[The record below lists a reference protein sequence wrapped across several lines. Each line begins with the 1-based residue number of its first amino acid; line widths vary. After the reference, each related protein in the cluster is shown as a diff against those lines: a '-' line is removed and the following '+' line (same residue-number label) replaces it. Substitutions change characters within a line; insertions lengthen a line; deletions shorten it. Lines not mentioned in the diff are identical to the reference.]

1 MTCSMRGPALSRKG
15 KEKEVSWADDD
26 NGADSGAEEG
36 EIKQPSS
43 KKARGSS
50 PKVLSTFPVPT
61 TREQW
66 IDIRNTSTVGMLAP
80 DLTIDQAHRLGMGFR
95 SFFGSGSATDPFQP
109 LSQLDAASQA
119 LVPAAPASSKQVAKA
134 APPVAPAQA
143 TAPKPKPP
151 PSAHIR
157 QGNSKDGA
165 KTIIIHLTQSLSE
178 SITPIST
185 EDFVNWFNL
194 ALKAKGKINQAV
206 GANIKQ
212 SGYRDV
218 FVACVNCPD
227 HDEFEAITAAVTE
240 KLRALIP
247 HDDVGIQ
254 VEYQTVLTSMAIRD
268 CRWSYKDARNTLQNR
283 GSDYFWNTLNEAAKV
298 DKHTRN
304 FVEACIPFHNLPNAR
319 LEGRNGGGNIF
330 WKRNMQ
336 KAWFDNA
343 VKGIEKVVDQQKH
356 VDNVIRTLRTKAK
369 RVAKAA
375 ADDVASGSGETFEAR
390 IGEVTGMPV
399 DQS

>member
-1 MTCSMRGPALSRKG
+1 
-15 KEKEVSWADDD
+15 
-26 NGADSGAEEG
+26 
-36 EIKQPSS
+36 
-43 KKARGSS
+43 
-50 PKVLSTFPVPT
+50 
-61 TREQW
+61 
-66 IDIRNTSTVGMLAP
+66 
-80 DLTIDQAHRLGMGFR
+80 MGFR

-185 EDFVNWFNL
+185 EDF
-194 ALKAKGKINQAV
+194 AV

-319 LEGRNGGGNIF
+319 LEGRNGGGNIVCAIRDAHSGRRAIALTKKPVLLAERDGNGRDVLTRHNVEIVAPLNSKTPCGESHYEDEHNASALCCAEHRIATGGIPDLCPDEHKYCPNCQVSGHGPSDRRCKF

-336 KAWFDNA
+336 KAWYDNA
-343 VKGIEKVVDQQKH
+343 VKGIEKVVDQQKR
-356 VDNVIRTLRTKAK
+356 VDNAIRALRTKAK

-375 ADDVASGSGETFEAR
+375 ADAVASGSGETLEAR
-390 IGEVTGMPV
+390 IEEVTGMPV